1 MARSNECAPTD
12 VPILKIFSMKKP
24 SEKNLAPKLHQ
35 ISEKA
40 LMPTKKLI
48 TVVWSSI
55 KRWRDQMNAPQQVSP
70 FRIFF
75 KSGRRVNERWTN
87 IIVSNTRTDN
97 WKIRFNASLAS
108 CVSIENT
115 HAPLLVIKH

>member
-12 VPILKIFSMKKP
+12 VAILKIFSMKKP
-24 SEKNLAPKLHQ
+24 PEKNLAPKLHQ

-55 KRWRDQMNAPQQVSP
+55 KRWRDQMNCLH
-70 FRIFF
+70 FGFF
-75 KSGRRVNERWTN
+75 FNEIAFGKESHPKITSSQRKSL
-87 IIVSNTRTDN
+87 
-97 WKIRFNASLAS
+97 NASEKAYY
-108 CVSIENT
+108 CRV
-115 HAPLLVIKH
+115 VKH

>member
-55 KRWRDQMNAPQQVSP
+55 KRQRDQMNWN
-70 FRIFF
+70 FF
-75 KSGRRVNERWTN
+75 FNERAFGNKTRPK
-87 IIVSNTRTDN
+87 IISSQRESL
-97 WKIRFNASLAS
+97 NAFEEAYY
-108 CVSIENT
+108 CRV
-115 HAPLLVIKH
+115 VKH

>member
-12 VPILKIFSMKKP
+12 VAILKIFSMKKP
-24 SEKNLAPKLHQ
+24 PEKNLAPKLHQ

-55 KRWRDQMNAPQQVSP
+55 KRWRDQMNAPQKVSP
-70 FRIFF
+70 F
-75 KSGRRVNERWTN
+75 
-87 IIVSNTRTDN
+87 
-97 WKIRFNASLAS
+97 
-108 CVSIENT
+108 
-115 HAPLLVIKH
+115 